1 MKNKN
6 STQTLATSMVK
17 WVLAMAIPF
26 LLGQTVQ
33 AQTVF
38 PCETSATYVEA
49 FGQAGT
55 TFLGSGDDSNYTLAL
70 PFTFNLFGTN
80 YTSVTAGTHGYL
92 GFGGTRGL
100 GNVDVPTTLT
110 GGAMYPYW
118 DDLDA
123 GPTIPNT
130 GIYYR
135 TDGVSPN
142 QVFTI
147 EWYHV
152 GHFGDV
158 AGQYV
163 TFQVQLFETTNA
175 FKFCYEDVFFGGT
188 QTAFDRGASA
198 TVGVEGVGVQAT
210 RPWGRFSFNAAAL
223 NDNTCI
229 EFFPALACTP
239 VPSGTLNLST
249 SPTNCEVN
257 AIVPVPVS
265 SPAGCAANLGLK
277 YKVGSSAF
285 VTLNQPF
292 PPNVVVPGLGQGP
305 HTVTW
310 QYFSPGCPLVVGPA
324 VTQTINVADEID
336 PIAICPADIVV
347 NLDPGLCA
355 AFVSYTVTGTDNCPF
370 TGPSGMVSTINASN
384 NSGSVG
390 GMVYFDIHNL
400 SGGNLTI
407 TELGMRITA
416 ATMVNIYLK
425 PDTYVGSTGNA
436 AAWTLAGTADATGGP
451 FTPSLT
457 PAPTNFILPPGN
469 WGVALHTLTAGNQY
483 TNGTGA
489 NQFFTDGTVE
499 LSLGAASNTPWVAAA
514 FTPRVWNGYV
524 TYQSPSVDPEP
535 VQTSGLPS
543 GIEYPM
549 GTVTNCFSI
558 TDIQGN
564 VGTCCF
570 DVTVLEY
577 QNPTATLA
585 CNDNVQI
592 SLDET
597 GCVEV
602 LADMVLEGGPY
613 GCYDDYIVEILNQFG
628 FPTGN
633 QVCCSDVGLT
643 KTVRVTDPDTG
654 NKCWGSLTVEDK
666 LPPIIECLN
675 FDISCTQDFP
685 DHPHPEISI
694 GSPPATLA
702 TVNAPNNGN
711 SSGGMVWFDV
721 ENLTGGDVTVTEL
734 GVNVSGATMVDVYLR
749 PGTYVGN
756 TGGPA
761 GWTLVAQADAT
772 TGPFA
777 GAVIGGPVIT
787 PAPTNF
793 VIPAGTWGVALH
805 ALSAAQSYTNGT
817 GANQS
822 FTDGNL
828 TITLGSTANTP
839 WGAAFTPR
847 VWNGYITYS
856 SLFEAD
862 LIEPTDNC
870 EVVDLSFVETIQNG
884 TCDGESQT
892 ITRIWTAT
900 DQSGN
905 HSSCTQTITR
915 KRPTLADI
923 ELPPSYDGVNNP
935 ALDCSGNGWDTN
947 GNGYPDPSET
957 GGITITGN
965 PFVNE
970 DICEMTATYEDIM
983 IPICEGTFKVVRKW
997 LVIDWCTVEQLA
1009 YDQVIK
1015 VADQTGPTVVCPTGP
1030 LTINVYQGTYSTS
1043 GPHDVCKGNVVIQ
1056 PLEVTGDDCS
1066 SVNPASYKTELWTL
1080 GAGTLL
1086 QSITGNGGTFTNV
1099 ELIADNPP
1107 TNNAQYTVRHTF
1119 MDVCGNQ
1126 SECIYN
1132 ITVIDKVP
1140 PVPICDE
1147 ITELALTNSG
1157 GSGEGCSILPAK
1169 NLDDG
1174 SYDNCGDV
1182 FFYAAKMNPFLTP
1195 PYFYQYYKTLEYCCD
1210 EVGDNMVIVLVLDFD
1225 PTTVPG
1231 ATLPDGSVFLF
1242 PGNPIFEGSFNT
1254 CMVTVGVTD
1263 KIPPVTLFCPA
1274 NQTINCDT
1282 YLNTYASGVSQGDY
1296 SVLAGFGFPQ
1306 FFDNC
1311 NYDEVYTVTVNL
1323 NNCTEGSITR
1333 NWTASDSNGQVSC
1346 TQTITVTHKSDWV
1359 VEFPAD
1365 FTGQCTNGQLPDTGE
1380 PKIFHDEC
1388 ELIGVSHED
1397 QLFTIVPDACYKIVR
1412 TWNVINWCIYDDFG
1426 YDAYL
1431 ETGHAE
1437 CNLNQD
1443 WDGDGDKDCRTFRD
1457 GYNSTGNPGTP
1468 DGYISYKQV
1477 IKVIDNEAPAFTIPA
1492 IDGCITDTDCNTNIT
1507 LPYPDITDDCSLAN
1521 EVTITGDFGT
1531 FNNITGDVT
1540 VANVGVGE
1548 YDVTYAVTDNC
1559 GNTGY
1564 QTITVVVEDCKKPTP
1579 LCDNGLVVEIMQ
1591 TQMVEVWADAFD
1603 EGSFDNCG
1611 PITSFS
1617 FSPDVTD
1624 LTHIFTCD
1632 DLGQQPV
1639 QIWVTDIYGNQDYCE
1654 TFIVIQDNMGFC
1666 GGGVPAV
1673 VAGAVATET
1682 EAGVQGVNVEVN
1694 GGIFSQFTD
1703 LSGNYTFNLVA
1714 GGDYTVTPMLDL
1726 NPSNGVTTWDLV
1738 LISRHILG
1746 IQPLDSPYKMI
1757 AADAN
1762 KSNSVTTLDMV
1773 HIRKVILQ
1781 IEPGFPNNT
1790 SWRFVDKDFVFPN
1803 PANPFAATF
1812 PEVINYNNLTADD
1825 LNADFVAVK
1834 VGDVNGSAA
1843 TSLNGDVED
1852 RTFNG
1857 SMNIDVQDQQ
1867 LKAGKTYTVDFT
1879 AEAIDLLGYQFTLN
1893 YNTEAIEIQNLV
1905 AGVAGEENFG
1915 MLLEEGVLT
1924 TSWNVS
1930 EARAL
1935 AQGEVL
1941 FSLVVKANADVALSE
1956 VFGVS
1961 STYTAAEAYG
1971 ADGVPMAIGMMFNG
1985 TEATGFALYQNVPNP
2000 FKGETVIGFTLPEAS
2015 TATLTVM
2022 DVSGKVLV
2030 TVAGEYAK
2038 GYNEVRLGS
2047 GETSFATGVLYY
2059 QLDTPTHSATKKMV
2073 IIE

>member
-1 MKNKN
+1 MTTVGATTNYLALVHN
-6 STQTLATSMVK
+6 YSGTTGGPFTLTATQLPSITNIAVGGVTASDP
-17 WVLAMAIPF
+17 VLCEFTVNLIVSYLNPSGN
-26 LLGQTVQ
+26 LVINGQTFTPTGSP
-33 AQTVF
+33 QTVSLTL
-38 PCETSATYVEA
+38 PSSGGPVNISAA
-49 FGQAGT
+49 F
-55 TFLGSGDDSNYTLAL
+55 SGD
-70 PFTFNLFGTN
+70 
-80 YTSVTAGTHGYL
+80 AG
-92 GFGGTRGL
+92 
-100 GNVDVPTTLT
+100 
-110 GGAMYPYW
+110 
-118 DDLDA
+118 
-123 GPTIPNT
+123 
-130 GIYYR
+130 
-135 TDGVSPN
+135 
-142 QVFTI
+142 
-147 EWYHV
+147 
-152 GHFGDV
+152 
-158 AGQYV
+158 
-163 TFQVQLFETTNA
+163 
-175 FKFCYEDVFFGGT
+175 
-188 QTAFDRGASA
+188 SA
-198 TVGVEGVGVQAT
+198 I
-210 RPWGRFSFNAAAL
+210 S
-223 NDNTCI
+223 I
-229 EFFPALACTP
+229 PALLVAP
-239 VPSGTLNLST
+239 D
-249 SPTNCEVN
+249 
-257 AIVPVPVS
+257 
-265 SPAGCAANLGLK
+265 
-277 YKVGSSAF
+277 
-285 VTLNQPF
+285 
-292 PPNVVVPGLGQGP
+292 
-305 HTVTW
+305 
-310 QYFSPGCPLVVGPA
+310 CPCQV
-324 VTQTINVADEID
+324 
-336 PIAICPADIVV
+336 ICPSDYVI
-347 NLDPGLCA
+347 NLDPGLCSAFVNYDVTTQGFCFNDQLVVGFVGSYDISNWTSSLTGSGGSVNTSSLPNSVTLVGPDGCGLANVYTRLTITIPSSGAFSFNWSYTTVDA
-355 AFVSYTVTGTDNCPF
+355 AFYDQPGYIVNGVTTTLLNTFVQAG
-370 TGPSGMVSTINASN
+370 
-384 NSGSVG
+384 SGSVNLNLNAG
-390 GMVYFDIHNL
+390 DIFSFQVL
-400 SGGNLTI
+400 SLDCFAGPGNLTI
-407 TELGMRITA
+407 SNLQAFSSTPLEPEQTA
-416 ATMVNIYLK
+416 
-425 PDTYVGSTGNA
+425 
-436 AAWTLAGTADATGGP
+436 
-451 FTPSLT
+451 
-457 PAPTNFILPPGN
+457 
-469 WGVALHTLTAGNQY
+469 
-483 TNGTGA
+483 
-489 NQFFTDGTVE
+489 
-499 LSLGAASNTPWVAAA
+499 
-514 FTPRVWNGYV
+514 
-524 TYQSPSVDPEP
+524 
-535 VQTSGLPS
+535 GLPS
-543 GIEYPM
+543 GSEFPI
-549 GTVTNCFSI
+549 GTTPNTFEVPDGLGGVS
-558 TDIQGN
+558 
-564 VGTCCF
+564 TCTF
-570 DVTVLEY
+570 NVTVLEY
-577 QNPTATLA
+577 PNPTATLA

-613 GCYDDYIVEILNQFG
+613 GCYDDYLVEILNQFG
-628 FPTGN
+628 FPIGN

-666 LPPIIECLN
+666 LPPIIECLD
-675 FDISCTQDFP
+675 FQISCTQDFP
-685 DHPHPEISI
+685 DHPHPQISI

-711 SSGGMVWFDV
+711 ASGGMVWFDV
-721 ENLTGGDVTVTEL
+721 NNMTGSDVTVTEL
-734 GVNVSGATMVDVYLR
+734 GMNVSGATMVDVYLR

-756 TGGPA
+756 TGSA
-761 GWTLVAQADAT
+761 TGWTLVAQADAT

-787 PAPTNF
+787 AAPTNF

-884 TCDGESQT
+884 TCDGPSQT
-892 ITRIWTAT
+892 IIRVWTAT
-900 DQSGN
+900 DPSGN
-905 HSSCTQTITR
+905 QASCTQTITR

-970 DICEMTATYEDIM
+970 DICEMTATYEDIV

-1009 YDQVIK
+1009 YDQFIK
-1015 VADQTGPTVVCPTGP
+1015 VVDQTGPSVDCPAGP
-1030 LTINVYQGTYSTS
+1030 LTINVYQGYYSQG
-1043 GPHDVCKGNVVIQ
+1043 GPHAVCTGNVVI
-1056 PLEVTGDDCS
+1056 PALNVLGDDCS
-1066 SVNPASYKTELWTL
+1066 GLNPAGYKTELWTL

-1086 QSITGNGGTFTNV
+1086 QTINGNGGTFTNI

-1107 TNNAQYTVRHTF
+1107 TNNAQYTVRHLF
-1119 MDVCGNQ
+1119 LDGCGNQ

-1147 ITELALTNSG
+1147 ITELALTNNG
-1157 GSGEGCSILPAK
+1157 GSGQGCSILPAK
-1169 NLDDG
+1169 DLDDG

-1210 EVGDNMVIVLVLDFD
+1210 EIGDNMVVVLVLDFD
-1225 PTTVPG
+1225 PTTIPG

-1282 YLNTYASGVSQGDY
+1282 YLDNYASGVSQGDY

-1306 FFDNC
+1306 FYDNC
-1311 NYDEVYTVTVNL
+1311 DYDEVYTVTVNL

-1333 NWTASDSNGQVSC
+1333 KWTASDANGQVSC

-1397 QLFTIVPDACYKIVR
+1397 VIFTVVPDACYKIVR

-1431 ETGHAE
+1431 EAGHAE
-1437 CNLNQD
+1437 CNLNMD

-1457 GYNSTGNPGTP
+1457 GWNSTGNPGTP
-1468 DGYISYKQV
+1468 DGFISYKQV
-1477 IKVIDNEAPAFTIPA
+1477 IKVIDNEAPVFTIPA
-1492 IDGCITDTDCNTNIT
+1492 IDGCITDTDCNTDIT

-1531 FNNITGDVT
+1531 FNNITGDV
-1540 VANVGVGE
+1540 VIPNVEVGE
-1548 YDVTYAVTDNC
+1548 YEVTYAVTDNC

-1564 QTITVVVEDCKKPTP
+1564 ETITIVVEDCKKPTP
-1579 LCDNGLVVEIMQ
+1579 LCDNGLVVEIDPPGPLQ
-1591 TQMVEVWADAFD
+1591 VEVCAIAFD

-1611 PITSFS
+1611 PIAHFS
-1617 FSPDVTD
+1617 YSPDINDVCR
-1624 LTHIFTCD
+1624 IFTCD
-1632 DLGQQPV
+1632 DLGQNPV

-1654 TFIVIQDNMGFC
+1654 TFLVLQDNLNLCNSANG
-1666 GGGVPAV
+1666 PIL
-1673 VAGAVATET
+1673 AGAVATEGQ
-1682 EAGVQGVNVEVN
+1682 AGVEGVNVEVN
-1694 GGIFSQFTD
+1694 GGMFSEFTD
-1703 LSGNYTFNLVA
+1703 QAGTFTFDGLA
-1714 GGDYTVTPMLDL
+1714 TGGDYTVAPALDE
-1726 NPSNGVTTWDLV
+1726 NPNNGVTTYDLV

-1746 IQPLDSPYKMI
+1746 IQLLGSPYKMI

-1790 SWRFVDKDFVFPN
+1790 SWRFVDKDYVFPN

-1812 PEVINYNNLTADD
+1812 PEVINYNNLSSND

-1879 AEAIDLLGYQFTLN
+1879 AQAIDLLGYQFTLN
-1893 YNTEAIEIQNLV
+1893 YNTQAIEIQNLV

-1961 STYTAAEAYG
+1961 SAYTAAEAYNG
-1971 ADGVPMAIGMMFNG
+1971 NSELLDVNLMFNG

-2022 DVSGKVLV
+2022 DVSGKVLA

-2047 GETSFATGVLYY
+2047 GERFSATTGVLYY
-2059 QLDTPTHSATKKMV
+2059 QLDTPTHSATKKMI

>member
-1 MKNKN
+1 MKNN
-6 STQTLATSMVK
+6 SITQTPASKLLK
-17 WVLAMAIPF
+17 WAVALILPLVFSQA
-26 LLGQTVQ
+26 VQ
-33 AQTVF
+33 AQYVV
-38 PCETSATYVEA
+38 SACGNAYENIQTTGTLV
-49 FGQAGT
+49 AG
-55 TFLGSGDDSNYTLAL
+55 SAGDDLAIAIGL
-70 PFTFNLFGTN
+70 PFTFNFYGVNQTTANVTTNGFMTFPGT
-80 YTSVTAGTHGYL
+80 SIAGAPFTNAALAVGQN
-92 GFGGTRGL
+92 GIF
-100 GNVDVPTTLT
+100 
-110 GGAMYPYW
+110 PYW
-118 DDLDA
+118 DDLNGA
-123 GPTIPNT
+123 PGIFTQTFGVAPN
-130 GIYYR
+130 R
-135 TDGVSPN
+135 
-142 QVFTI
+142 
-147 EWYHV
+147 
-152 GHFGDV
+152 HFV
-158 AGQYV
+158 IQWV
-163 TFQVQLFETTNA
+163 
-175 FKFCYEDVFFGGT
+175 KPFFGGT
-188 QTAFDRGASA
+188 DAIDFEVILFETSNIIQFRYFDINGLSGNGATIGIAGPAGTGITQLGFNQTGVVAAGQCIQFLLPPPCALVCPPNITVNNDPGECGAVVNY
-198 TVGVEGVGVQAT
+198 TIDQG
-210 RPWGRFSFNAAAL
+210 
-223 NDNTCI
+223 TCTSYTI
-229 EFFPALACTP
+229 SPNLPSGSVF
-239 VPSGTLNLST
+239 PSGTTVVTAT
-249 SPTNCEVN
+249 SGFASCSFSVTVNDIEPPTF
-257 AIVPVPVS
+257 AP
-265 SPAGCAANLGLK
+265 
-277 YKVGSSAF
+277 
-285 VTLNQPF
+285 
-292 PPNVVVPGLGQGP
+292 
-305 HTVTW
+305 
-310 QYFSPGCPLVVGPA
+310 
-324 VTQTINVADEID
+324 
-336 PIAICPADIVV
+336 CPADIIV
-347 NLDPGLCA
+347 NLDPGACA
-355 AFVSYTVTGTDNCPF
+355 AFVQCDVKAVDNCPYAGPLQSLVQYNSTAIDPAGALACYIAPTSYWRVYNLNAMGVTTDFLIQSVTTAIVNANNTAF
-370 TGPSGMVSTINASN
+370 TARIHQLNGAFTLANLTLLGQKTVNLTGNGTYGTIPFDAPIQIAAGSTFVVELAVLPVAPFGPAGQNQTGETFPTYISAPSCGITAPQTMASIGFAYVGLFHPNGNIFIDEVPLTN
-384 NSGSVG
+384 NS
-390 GMVYFDIHNL
+390 
-400 SGGNLTI
+400 
-407 TELGMRITA
+407 EL
-416 ATMVNIYLK
+416 N
-425 PDTYVGSTGNA
+425 P
-436 AAWTLAGTADATGGP
+436 ATGLPYECGDEFP
-451 FTPSLT
+451 IGTVGMTFTAT
-457 PAPTNFILPPGN
+457 DAG
-469 WGVALHTLTAGNQY
+469 GLTA
-483 TNGTGA
+483 
-489 NQFFTDGTVE
+489 
-499 LSLGAASNTPWVAAA
+499 
-514 FTPRVWNGYV
+514 
-524 TYQSPSVDPEP
+524 
-535 VQTSGLPS
+535 
-543 GIEYPM
+543 
-549 GTVTNCFSI
+549 NCSYNI
-558 TDIQGN
+558 
-564 VGTCCF
+564 
-570 DVTVLEY
+570 TVLEFP
-577 QNPTATLA
+577 NPTQTMA

-597 GCVEV
+597 GCVEI
-602 LADMVLEGGPY
+602 LADMILEGGPY
-613 GCYDDYIVEILNQFG
+613 HCYDDYIVEVLNQFG

-633 QVCCSDVGLT
+633 QVCCSDVGKT

-654 NKCWGSLTVEDK
+654 NKCWGSVKIEDK
-666 LPPIIECLN
+666 LKPIIECLD

-685 DHPHPEISI
+685 DHPHPQISI

-711 SSGGMVWFDV
+711 ASGGMVWFDV
-721 ENLTGGDVTVTEL
+721 NNMTGSDVTVTEL
-734 GVNVSGATMVDVYLR
+734 GMNVSGATMVDVYLR

-756 TGGPA
+756 TGSA
-761 GWTLVAQADAT
+761 TGWTLVAQADAT

-787 PAPTNF
+787 AAPTNF

-870 EVVDLSFVETIQNG
+870 TVVDLSFVETIQNG

-905 HSSCTQTITR
+905 KASCTQTITR
-915 KRPTLADI
+915 VRPTLADI
-923 ELPPSYDGVNNP
+923 EVPPSYDGVNNP

-957 GGITITGN
+957 GGITITGL

-970 DICEMTATYEDIM
+970 DICEMTASYEDIV
-983 IPICEGTFKVVRKW
+983 IPICEGTFKVLRKW
-997 LVIDWCTVEQLA
+997 LIIDWCTVEQMH
-1009 YDQVIK
+1009 YDQLIK
-1015 VADQTGPTVVCPTGP
+1015 VADQTGPTVVCPTAP
-1030 LTINVYQGTYSTS
+1030 LTINVYQGYYSQG
-1043 GPHDVCKGNVVIQ
+1043 GPHSVCTGNVVI
-1056 PLEVTGDDCS
+1056 PALNVTGDNCS

-1086 QSITGNGGTFTNV
+1086 QTINGNGGTFTNV

-1210 EVGDNMVIVLVLDFD
+1210 EVGDNMVVVLVLDFD

-1282 YLNTYASGVSQGDY
+1282 YLNTYASGVSQGNY
-1296 SVLAGFGFPQ
+1296 SVLGGFGFPQ
-1306 FFDNC
+1306 FYDNC
-1311 NYDEVYTVTVNL
+1311 DYDEVYTVTVNL

-1333 NWTASDSNGQVSC
+1333 KWTASDANGQVSC

-1388 ELIGVSHED
+1388 ELIGVSHAD

-1431 ETGHAE
+1431 ETGKAE

-1507 LPYPDITDDCSLAN
+1507 LPYPDINDDCSLAFD
-1521 EVTITGDFGT
+1521 VDITGDFGS
-1531 FNNITGDVT
+1531 FNNITGDV
-1540 VANVGVGE
+1540 VIPNVGVGE

-1564 QTITVVVEDCKKPTP
+1564 HTITIVVEDCKKPTP

-1591 TQMVEVWADAFD
+1591 TGMVEVWADAFD

-1624 LTHIFTCD
+1624 LSHIYTCD

-1654 TFIVIQDNMGFC
+1654 TFVVVQDNMFSC
-1666 GGGVPAV
+1666 NSVTIA
-1673 VAGAVATET
+1673 VAGAIATEGQV
-1682 EAGVQGVNVEVN
+1682 GVEGVNVEIN
-1694 GGIFSQFTD
+1694 GGLFASFTD
-1703 LSGNYTFNLVA
+1703 NNGNFSFNALTS
-1714 GGDYTVTPMLDL
+1714 GGDYTVAPELDL

-1746 IQPLDSPYKMI
+1746 IQLLDSPYKMI

-1773 HIRKVILQ
+1773 NIRKVILQ

-1790 SWRFVDKDFVFPN
+1790 SWRFVNKDYVFPN

-1812 PEVINYNNLTADD
+1812 PEVINYNNLNSSD
-1825 LNADFVAVK
+1825 LNADFVGVK

-1843 TSLNGDVED
+1843 ANLNGDVED

-1857 SMNIDVQDQQ
+1857 SMNINVQDQQ

-1879 AEAIDLLGYQFTLN
+1879 TEAIDLLGYQFTLN
-1893 YNTEAIEIQNLV
+1893 YNTEAIEIADLA
-1905 AGVAGEENFG
+1905 AGVAGQENFG

-1961 STYTAAEAYG
+1961 SAYTAAEAYNG
-1971 ADGVPMAIGMMFNG
+1971 NSELLDVNLMFNG

-2022 DVSGKVLV
+2022 DVSGKVLA

-2047 GETSFATGVLYY
+2047 GERFFAPTGVLYY